1 MPGPASPRR
10 LFLLGLW
17 LGSEA
22 SRWGGTR
29 ERRREKRRRER
40 RRREKRRRE
49 KRRREKRRRERR
61 REREV
66 FRKLNAHGSLQLQ

>member
-1 MPGPASPRR
+1 M
-10 LFLLGLW
+10 LGLW

-49 KRRREKRRRERR
+49 KRRRERR